1 MSEKHWRTPVR
12 RPNKIRTRTPEQQE
26 TDVTEKLQ
34 KVLARAGMGSRRA
47 LEKTIEEGKVTINGT
62 VAKLG
67 DRVSG
72 YEKIQIDGKNIVVS
86 SAGSKEPPR
95 VIMYNK
101 PEGEVC
107 TRKDPE
113 GRKTIFENL
122 PKVLNSRWVAVG
134 RLDINTTGLILLTTD
149 GDLANKLM
157 HPSSNIDRE
166 YRVRIFGK
174 VDQPM
179 IDRLIKGVELEDGMA
194 NFEDITV
201 DEEIDSSNRW
211 ITVTL
216 MEGRNREVR
225 RLWESQGVQV
235 SRLKRVRFGPIL
247 LPSKV
252 SRGRTDDCTPA
263 QIKSLEK
270 ISAKKIVDKSES
282 KPKSKSE
289 AKIDDKPKS
298 RAGDRVADKPNG
310 KIDYRS
316 KSKIIERK
324 TQAANK
330 KPANKKPANKKPS

>member
-12 RPNKIRTRTPEQQE
+12 RPNKHTPRTPEQQA
-26 TDVTEKLQ
+26 TDATEKLQ

-47 LEKTIEEGKVTINGT
+47 LETIISEGRVSVDGT
-62 VAKLG
+62 LAKLG

-72 YEKIQIDGKNIVVS
+72 FEKIQLDGRNIVVTAAS
-86 SAGSKEPPR
+86 SKAPPR

-113 GRKTIFENL
+113 GRKTIFDNL
-122 PKVLNSRWVAVG
+122 PKVLNGRWVAVG

-157 HPSSNIDRE
+157 HPSSEIDRE

-174 VDQPM
+174 VDRPM
-179 IDRLIKGVELEDGMA
+179 IDRLLKGVELEDGIA
-194 NFEDITV
+194 SFTDITL

-225 RLWESQGVQV
+225 RLWESQDVQV

-252 SRGRTDDCTPA
+252 ARGRVDDCTDA
-263 QIKSLEK
+263 QIKSLVK
-270 ISAKKIVDKSES
+270 VVTPKAPKTSKAPKAKN
-282 KPKSKSE
+282 P
-289 AKIDDKPKS
+289 
-298 RAGDRVADKPNG
+298 G
-310 KIDYRS
+310 
-316 KSKIIERK
+316 
-324 TQAANK
+324 
-330 KPANKKPANKKPS
+330 

>member
-1 MSEKHWRTPVR
+1 MSKKDWRKPVR
-12 RPNKIRTRTPEQQE
+12 RPNRHAPRTPEQQE
-26 TDVTEKLQ
+26 TDATEKLQ
-34 KVLARAGMGSRRA
+34 KVLARAGVGSRRG
-47 LEKTIEEGKVTINGT
+47 LEKIIDEGRVKVNGT

-72 YEKIQIDGKNIVVS
+72 HEKIQLDGKNIIVT
-86 SAGSKEPPR
+86 AAASKEPPR

-113 GRKTIFENL
+113 GRKTIFDSL
-122 PKVLNSRWVAVG
+122 PKVLNGRWVAVG

-166 YRVRIFGK
+166 YRVRVFGK

-179 IDRLIKGVELEDGMA
+179 IDRLLNGVELEDGMA
-194 NFEDITV
+194 RFTDISLEEEA
-201 DEEIDSSNRW
+201 DEGIDSANRW

-216 MEGRNREVR
+216 MEGKNREVR

-252 SRGRTDDCTPA
+252 SRGRAEDCTES
-263 QIKSLEK
+263 QIKSLLK
-270 ISAKKIVDKSES
+270 V
-282 KPKSKSE
+282 
-289 AKIDDKPKS
+289 
-298 RAGDRVADKPNG
+298 
-310 KIDYRS
+310 
-316 KSKIIERK
+316 
-324 TQAANK
+324 
-330 KPANKKPANKKPS
+330 

>member
-12 RPNKIRTRTPEQQE
+12 RPNKIRIRTPEQQE
-26 TDVTEKLQ
+26 TDATEKLQ

-47 LEKTIEEGKVTINGT
+47 LEKVIEEGKVTVNGT

-72 YEKIQIDGKNIVVS
+72 YEKIQVEGKNIIVS
-86 SAGSKEPPR
+86 SAGSKEAPR
-95 VIMYNK
+95 VIIYNK

-122 PKVLNSRWVAVG
+122 PKVLNGRWVAVG

-194 NFEDITV
+194 RFDDISV

-252 SRGRTDDCTPA
+252 SRGRADDCSPA
-263 QIKSLEK
+263 QIKLLEK
-270 ISAKKIVDKSES
+270 LTPKGIIVKSESKPDNKPGVKNVDKSES
-282 KPKSKSE
+282 K
-289 AKIDDKPKS
+289 
-298 RAGDRVADKPNG
+298 VADKSESAAKG

-316 KSKIIERK
+316 KAKVLERK
-324 TQAANK
+324 TKAANK
-330 KPANKKPANKKPS
+330 KPAARKPS

>member
-1 MSEKHWRTPVR
+1 MSDKHWRKPAR
-12 RPNKIRTRTPEQQE
+12 RPNRHVPRTPEQQE
-26 TDVTEKLQ
+26 SDTTEKLQ
-34 KVLARAGMGSRRA
+34 KVLARAGVGSRRG
-47 LEKTIEEGKVTINGT
+47 LEKIIEEGRVLVDGK

-72 YEKIQIDGKNIVVS
+72 YEKIQLEGKKIICTP
-86 SAGSKEPPR
+86 AQSKEAPR

-122 PKVLNSRWVAVG
+122 PKVLNGRWVAVG
-134 RLDINTTGLILLTTD
+134 RLDINTSGLILLTTD

-166 YRVRIFGK
+166 YRVRVFGK

-179 IDRLIKGVELEDGMA
+179 IDRLLKGVELEDGMA
-194 NFEDITV
+194 KFTDISV
-201 DEEIDSSNRW
+201 DEEIDSANRW

-225 RLWESQGVQV
+225 RLWESQDVQV

-252 SRGRTDDCTPA
+252 SRGRSEDCTEA
-263 QIKSLEK
+263 QIKQLQK
-270 ISAKKIVDKSES
+270 ITT
-282 KPKSKSE
+282 
-289 AKIDDKPKS
+289 
-298 RAGDRVADKPNG
+298 N
-310 KIDYRS
+310 
-316 KSKIIERK
+316 
-324 TQAANK
+324 NK
-330 KPANKKPANKKPS
+330 

>member
-1 MSEKHWRTPVR
+1 MSEKNWRKPVR
-12 RPNKIRTRTPEQQE
+12 RQNRHVPRTPEQQQSD
-26 TDVTEKLQ
+26 TTEKLQ
-34 KVLARAGMGSRRA
+34 KVLARAGVGSRRA
-47 LEKTIEEGKVTINGT
+47 LEKIIEEGRVSVNGE

-72 YEKIQIDGKNIVVS
+72 HEKIQLDGRNIIVTP
-86 SAGSKEPPR
+86 AESKEAPR

-113 GRKTIFENL
+113 GRKTIFDNL
-122 PKVLNSRWVAVG
+122 PKVLNGRWVAVG

-174 VDQPM
+174 VDKAM
-179 IDRLIKGVELEDGMA
+179 VDRLLAGVELEDGMA
-194 NFEDITV
+194 RFTDISFEN
-201 DEEIDSSNRW
+201 DEEEGTDSANHW
-211 ITVTL
+211 VTVTL

-252 SRGRTDDCTPA
+252 SRGRADDCTPA
-263 QIKSLEK
+263 QIKALQK
-270 ISAKKIVDKSES
+270 FVGIDQKSS
-282 KPKSKSE
+282 
-289 AKIDDKPKS
+289 
-298 RAGDRVADKPNG
+298 
-310 KIDYRS
+310 
-316 KSKIIERK
+316 
-324 TQAANK
+324 
-330 KPANKKPANKKPS
+330 

>member
-12 RPNKIRTRTPEQQE
+12 RPNKIQTRTPEQQQ
-26 TDVTEKLQ
+26 TDTTEKLQ

-47 LEKTIEEGKVTINGT
+47 LEKIIEEGRVSVDGKVAN
-62 VAKLG
+62 LG

-72 YEKIQIDGKNIVVS
+72 YEKIQLNGKNIIVS
-86 SAGSKEPPR
+86 PAESKEPPR

-113 GRKTIFENL
+113 GRKTIFDNL
-122 PKVLNSRWVAVG
+122 PKVLNGRWVAVG
-134 RLDINTTGLILLTTD
+134 RLDINTTGLILMTTD

-174 VDQPM
+174 IDQEM
-179 IDRLIKGVELEDGMA
+179 IDRLLKGVELEDGMA
-194 NFEDITV
+194 RFTDITLEEEEQ
-201 DEEIDSSNRW
+201 DEIGSSNRW
-211 ITVTL
+211 VTVTL

-252 SRGRTDDCTPA
+252 SRGRADDCTAA

-270 ISAKKIVDKSES
+270 LVAQK
-282 KPKSKSE
+282 E
-289 AKIDDKPKS
+289 AKD
-298 RAGDRVADKPNG
+298 A
-310 KIDYRS
+310 
-316 KSKIIERK
+316 
-324 TQAANK
+324 
-330 KPANKKPANKKPS
+330 